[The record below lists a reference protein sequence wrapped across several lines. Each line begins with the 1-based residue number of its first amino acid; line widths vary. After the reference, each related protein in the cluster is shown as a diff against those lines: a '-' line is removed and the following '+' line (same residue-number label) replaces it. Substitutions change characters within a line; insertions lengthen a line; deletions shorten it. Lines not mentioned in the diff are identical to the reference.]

1 MERRQ
6 FYLSVSSVL
15 SPVPEF
21 LLDREDCESGLLL
34 ILWFTLDV
42 EEIAILK
49 CEFCAI
55 NEISILVNSHKFS
68 FTVMCHSV

>member
-15 SPVPEF
+15 PPVPQF

-34 ILWFTLDV
+34 ILWFTL
-42 EEIAILK
+42 EG
-49 CEFCAI
+49 
-55 NEISILVNSHKFS
+55 
-68 FTVMCHSV
+68 